1 MRRVGLIVGS
11 GELPW
16 QLGWTQVGSADTEYG
31 RASMVPEAA
40 QLANTEVIRIKR
52 HGEPHR
58 FAPHAVNYCANLA
71 ALAQL
76 SVEAVVAL
84 NTVGGISA
92 EAKPGA
98 LLLPDQLIDYTWG
111 RRASFSADDAV
122 RHIDF
127 SCPYDAGLKRSLLN
141 AAAGCGVDLFDGGVM
156 AVTQGPRLETAAEV
170 RRLAGDGC
178 AVVGMTGM
186 PEAALAREL
195 DIPFAAICLV
205 VNPAAGVAGADTV
218 DMQALKQVSRAGMQA
233 VGELLLAFVE
243 RGL

>member
-1 MRRVGLIVGS
+1 MKRIGLIVGS
-11 GELPW
+11 GELPL
-16 QLGWTQVGSADTEYG
+16 QLDWARAGSADTEFG
-31 RASMVPEAA
+31 PASMMPEAA
-40 QLANTEVIRIKR
+40 QLANIELIRIKR

-58 FAPHAVNYCANLA
+58 FAPHAINYCANLSALA
-71 ALAQL
+71 AL
-76 SVEAVVAL
+76 SVDAIIAL
-84 NTVGGISA
+84 NTVGGITPDA
-92 EAKPGA
+92 TTGA

-111 RRASFSADDAV
+111 RRQSFSADDAV

-127 SCPYDAGLKRSLLN
+127 SSPYDSGLN
-141 AAAGCGVDLFDGGVM
+141 ALLSDAARSCGIDLVEGGVM

-205 VNPAAGVAGADTV
+205 VNPAAGVAGAEPV
-218 DMQALKQVSRAGMQA
+218 DMQSLQAVSRAGMHT
-233 VGELLLAFVE
+233 VSRLLLAFVE

>member
-1 MRRVGLIVGS
+1 VKRLGLIVGS

-16 QLGWTQVGSADTEYG
+16 QLDWTQAGSADTEFG
-31 RASMVPEAA
+31 AASMAPEVAA
-40 QLANTEVIRIKR
+40 LANIELVRIRR

-58 FAPHAVNYCANLA
+58 FAPHAINYRANLS
-71 ALAQL
+71 ALANM
-76 SVEAVVAL
+76 SVDAIIAL
-84 NTVGGISA
+84 NTVGGITP
-92 EAKPGA
+92 EATTGA

-111 RRASFSADDAV
+111 RRQSFCADDAV

-127 SCPYDAGLKRSLLN
+127 SNPYDCGLQMSLKS
-141 AAAGCGVDLFDGGVM
+141 AADNCGIAVVEGGVM

-170 RRLAGDGC
+170 RRLARDGC

-205 VNPAAGVAGADTV
+205 VNPAAGVAGAETV
-218 DMQALKQVSRAGMQA
+218 DMQSLQEVARAGMHT
-233 VGELLLAFVE
+233 VSELLLAFVE
-243 RGL
+243 RGV